1 LSRPVDLGTTPRK
14 PLTPRQRLAL
24 FEAHKGLCCIC
35 GLPIDYA
42 KGFVDEHI
50 RPLGLAGSND
60 LDNRGPAHIHCA
72 AVKTEGDLAAIAK
85 AKRVKAKAIGARP
98 APKRPMRSAGFPASA
113 KRKANPTPGLPRRK
127 LFAGAD

>member
-1 LSRPVDLGTTPRK
+1 MKRPIELGSTPRK
-14 PLTPRQRLAL
+14 ALTPRQRLAL

-60 LDNRGPAHIHCA
+60 LSNRGPAHIHCA
-72 AVKTEGDLAAIAK
+72 AVKTEGDLTAIAK
-85 AKRVKAKAIGARP
+85 AKRMKGKALGIRP
-98 APKRPMRSAGFPASA
+98 APKRLIVSAPFPKSGKRAVHPMA
-113 KRKANPTPGLPRRK
+113 GLPRRA
-127 LFAGAD
+127 LFVGVS